1 MDTLTSRIGE
11 TLMLRGATAAI
22 ARWGFMRVAG
32 VVGIVALMAYFL
44 RGKKAAAAPLLLLPA
59 PDASTHEAGSRWPG
73 EDRRRSPELENGAT
87 YPGERRVLH

>member
-44 RGKKAAAAPLLLLPA
+44 RDKKAASAPLLLPA
-59 PDASTHEAGSRWPG
+59 PDASAQETGSRWPG
-73 EDRRRSPELENGAT
+73 EDRRRTPELENGAT